1 MASLGKLEVE
11 IGADT
16 DRFNKDMK
24 RVKGSLKN
32 FSKDIGRVTLSVGK
46 YAAAMSAAGAVV
58 AGAFVRAQ
66 LDSIDALAKTADGL
80 GITTQKLQA
89 LQHVGQLTGST
100 TEEINKSLAR
110 MERRLGEVARIGGAG
125 AVALED
131 LGLNI
136 DDIIKMTPDK
146 QLEALSTAL
155 VGVENQAVKA
165 SIANDIFGR
174 SGLKMLKLMEELKD
188 KGLTPAQRELEQ
200 LGFAMNR
207 VDAAKVEAANDAM
220 LRFQKAIQGVFA
232 RLTVHLAPILEGIS
246 NEFLVWIK
254 NSGGADKVMS
264 DMVDSMVVG
273 FGAVADAVTVV
284 VRVIS
289 AVVNEVKAV
298 FSAVTSGFNS
308 VKNFVGQFV
317 EFQKENLGELG
328 KIQEKSSGLF
338 DDLPSDKLKN
348 FVNKVKESSQKAAE
362 AVAQSVESTKRTG
375 DFTASFFE
383 KKAAMSSSA
392 MSSELESFKS
402 GLLTEEEA
410 ELEHYNKRLEQLN
423 TFLETK
429 RLTEEEAANARM
441 IIEQQHQDAMTEIQT
456 RASQE
461 RLSQITGA
469 MQSQIGN
476 ISSAMQLITGS
487 IGKESKKQF
496 EITKIASVAS
506 ALVKGYESVTNS
518 FAAGTRIGGP
528 PLGFAFAATAAAAT
542 AAQIQSI
549 RSQQFSGGGSVSSSG
564 GGSSSGGVVAGGV
577 AQQTQQQS
585 SIHIRGLDS
594 SSLYS
599 GDQVNDLLDAIN
611 ERVAD
616 GSILLS
622 SEVVV

>member
-16 DRFNKDMK
+16 DRFDRDMK
-24 RVKGSLKN
+24 RVKGSIRN
-32 FSKDIGRVTLSVGK
+32 FSKDIGKLTLSVGK
-46 YAAAMSAAGAVV
+46 YAAAMSAAGAVI

-146 QLEALSTAL
+146 QLEALSAAL

-207 VDAAKVEAANDAM
+207 IDAAKVEAANDAM

-273 FGAVADAVTVV
+273 FGAVADAVTIV
-284 VRVIS
+284 VRVIQKVAAAVSFVFEKVS
-289 AVVNEVKAV
+289 A
-298 FSAVTSGFNS
+298 GFDFLQ
-308 VKNFVGQFV
+308 KKVGQFITV
-317 EFQKENLGELG
+317 TDAGAKFIDKV
-328 KIQEKSSGLF
+328 KSKTTSVF
-338 DDLPSDKLKN
+338 DDLPSEKFEKFVDKVRKN
-348 FVNKVKESSQKAAE
+348 SQEAAE

-383 KKAAMSSSA
+383 KKAEMASSS

-402 GLLTEEEA
+402 GLLTEQEA

-441 IIEQQHQDAMTEIQT
+441 TIEQQHQDAMTEIQ
-456 RASQE
+456 
-461 RLSQITGA
+461 QIR
-469 MQSQIGN
+469 
-476 ISSAMQLITGS
+476 
-487 IGKESKKQF
+487 E
-496 EITKIASVAS
+496 
-506 ALVKGYESVTNS
+506 
-518 FAAGTRIGGP
+518 
-528 PLGFAFAATAAAAT
+528 
-542 AAQIQSI
+542 
-549 RSQQFSGGGSVSSSG
+549 
-564 GGSSSGGVVAGGV
+564 
-577 AQQTQQQS
+577 
-585 SIHIRGLDS
+585 
-594 SSLYS
+594 
-599 GDQVNDLLDAIN
+599 
-611 ERVAD
+611 
-616 GSILLS
+616 
-622 SEVVV
+622 